1 MKQKVKGNMTTF
13 KEHSNF
19 VRTLVNY
26 QNGTFRGTGTRDA
39 TRPNETKR
47 KFTISTRVEEVT
59 EDPRIIKMIE
69 SQEKLATRLDEVLL
83 KLENLKNERDA
94 LKAEVDRFRLIGLSD
109 NPTLEDGTIS
119 ELWLAEHKQSIADTT
134 IEERIKLVK
143 IHQKILEIYTLSI
156 RLDQSKVQIKSDI
169 STRREIQQNQTTK
182 EIKESRNAEKKK
194 RFSSYYKAVSGTM
207 KSGIT
212 EAQAVAGLLQMGV
225 KIPEGYVEICGESF
239 KKELEKLVKEGK

>member
-1 MKQKVKGNMTTF
+1 MTTF

-19 VRTLVNY
+19 VKSISNFR
-26 QNGTFRGTGTRDA
+26 NGITRQTGTRDA
-39 TRPNETKR
+39 IHRNETKR
-47 KFTISTRVEEVT
+47 KFTISTRVEDVT

-69 SQEKLATRLDEVLL
+69 NQEKLSSKLDEIQL
-83 KLENLKNERDA
+83 KLENLKNERDS
-94 LKAEVDRFRLIGLSD
+94 LKAEVDRFRLIGLSE
-109 NPTLEDGTIS
+109 NPTLDEGNVA
-119 ELWLAEHKQSIADTT
+119 ELWLAEHKQSIADAP

-156 RLDQSKVQIKSDI
+156 RLDQSKIQIKSDI

-182 EIKESRNAEKKK
+182 EIKESRDAEKKK

-239 KKELEKLVKEGK
+239 KKELEKLIKGGR

>member
-1 MKQKVKGNMTTF
+1 MTTF

-26 QNGTFRGTGTRDA
+26 QNGSIRGTGTRDA
-39 TRPNETKR
+39 IRLDKV
-47 KFTISTRVEEVT
+47 KHQFKISTRIENVT

-83 KLENLKNERDA
+83 KLESLKNERDA
-94 LKAEVDRFRLIGLSD
+94 LKAEVDRFRLIGLAD
-109 NPTLEDGTIS
+109 NPTLDEDGVAEI
-119 ELWLAEHKQSIADTT
+119 WLAEHRSSIADAP
-134 IEERIKLVK
+134 IEERIKKCK
-143 IHQKILEIYTLSI
+143 IHQKITEYYTISI
-156 RLDQSKVQIKSDI
+156 REDQRKIQVKSDI

-182 EIKESRNAEKKK
+182 EIKESRDAEKKK

-239 KKELEKLVKEGK
+239 KKELEKLVKGGR